1 VLRKVSTILFII
13 INLTISANV
22 YNNIEKISQTIDT
35 YNKKIIEN
43 QLNTQ
48 ISERD
53 NIKFNILPSIG
64 LIINQDSYNINFSN
78 DLRNILFIGKMKQEK
93 EKEIMKTKFQ
103 KIDIEK
109 EQIISI
115 FSSILNYMYLK
126 NIVNLYEDNYYHFD
140 KREKEIEKEYKNKQ
154 IDYNSYLDNKIII
167 SQYKADYNNIK
178 NLFELNKKQFD
189 LLVSQSEEVEN
200 ISNFIF
206 EEYIEFFLNTY
217 YTSEYLEKFV
227 RKTQNINEFYFITLS
242 PKYYTNIP
250 TISNTLSYEN
260 TYDQEYPNLSYTLR
274 IGNQFELI
282 NTFSL
287 KPEVTIS
294 YTDSFN
300 FTLGVFFETTSSSFK
315 ATETEDL
322 NLLVIE
328 QNDNNLMY
336 IYNIWNGINYLN
348 ASLEVLSM
356 KLEQLKYLVSSYPD
370 NLQIILEF
378 LTLFSS
384 FQNTKAN
391 LVFNC
396 FLFESEIKTV
406 EKKYELIKNSS
417 F

>member
-1 VLRKVSTILFII
+1 MLRKVSTILFII

-154 IDYNSYLDNKIII
+154 IDYNSYLVLWLTE
-167 SQYKADYNNIK
+167 YCTT
-178 NLFELNKKQFD
+178 
-189 LLVSQSEEVEN
+189 LL
-200 ISNFIF
+200 
-206 EEYIEFFLNTY
+206 T
-217 YTSEYLEKFV
+217 
-227 RKTQNINEFYFITLS
+227 
-242 PKYYTNIP
+242 
-250 TISNTLSYEN
+250 
-260 TYDQEYPNLSYTLR
+260 
-274 IGNQFELI
+274 
-282 NTFSL
+282 
-287 KPEVTIS
+287 
-294 YTDSFN
+294 
-300 FTLGVFFETTSSSFK
+300 
-315 ATETEDL
+315 
-322 NLLVIE
+322 
-328 QNDNNLMY
+328 
-336 IYNIWNGINYLN
+336 
-348 ASLEVLSM
+348 
-356 KLEQLKYLVSSYPD
+356 
-370 NLQIILEF
+370 
-378 LTLFSS
+378 
-384 FQNTKAN
+384 
-391 LVFNC
+391 
-396 FLFESEIKTV
+396 
-406 EKKYELIKNSS
+406 
-417 F
+417 